1 MQWSSS
7 AFTRSLLLTLK
18 GAQKKGVKLG
28 RSHYILWAC
37 ACVWVCVVSSNC
49 TQDMYTGLCCGFL
62 TLSPWSPAGMSPLI
76 THPASAVA
84 CCGLCFCLDVKSIC
98 PTTKVKPAKMPTL
111 AIYHVAT
118 PPLGSSIPSYIFFLT
133 GLSHLILRLMIQWP
147 IVSALPDDPV
157 SASFI
162 SCKKW
167 TMFPWRT
174 PVKRRGLQRR
184 LQFRHNAK

>member
-1 MQWSSS
+1 
-7 AFTRSLLLTLK
+7 
-18 GAQKKGVKLG
+18 
-28 RSHYILWAC
+28 
-37 ACVWVCVVSSNC
+37 
-49 TQDMYTGLCCGFL
+49 MYTGFCCGFS

-76 THPASAVA
+76 PHPASAVA
-84 CCGLCFCLDVKSIC
+84 CCGLSFCGDVKSIC

-111 AIYHVAT
+111 AIYHTAT
-118 PPLGSSIPSYIFFLT
+118 PPLDSSLPSYIFFLT

-167 TMFPWRT
+167 SMFCG
-174 PVKRRGLQRR
+174 GLQGRGEACSEDFSSGPMR
-184 LQFRHNAK
+184 NEAVDSTVMGTPATNKQGQLEHSDVH